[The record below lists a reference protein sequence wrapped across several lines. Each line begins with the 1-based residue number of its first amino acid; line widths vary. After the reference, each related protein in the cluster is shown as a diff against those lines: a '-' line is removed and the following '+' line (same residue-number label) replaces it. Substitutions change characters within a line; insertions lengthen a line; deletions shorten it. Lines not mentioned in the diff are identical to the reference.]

1 MHGSVNIFLGSL
13 HAQWGGLRVLSGWE
27 GGRGGGRGWLGY
39 FKSGGHLVIM
49 QERVYIK

>member
-13 HAQWGGLRVLSGWE
+13 HAQWGGLGVLGGWE
-27 GGRGGGRGWLGY
+27 GGRGWLGY